1 MGPRL
6 RRWLTVPELR
16 DLDVDHPEAAR
27 RRRELLRARR
37 GLAAIYRSWYDRV
50 AGALPPPPGR
60 VLELGSGGGFLA
72 ERVPEAITSEL
83 MPLPGVDLRLDAAAL
98 PVRPGSLR
106 ALVLIE
112 VFHHLPRPRAL
123 LAEAARAVR
132 PGGVVAMVEPWVTA
146 WSRRVYR
153 LHPEP
158 FDPDAPAWEAAP
170 GGPLSGAN
178 IALPWIVFARDRRR
192 FESEFP
198 CWRLETVEPFLPF
211 GYLVTGGLSLRAG
224 AVRWTAPLVR
234 RLERIGGLDR
244 RLGMFAWIVLRRTAA
259 GSGAG
264 TERCA
269 GSPASPVSTPPA
281 SSNG

>member
-1 MGPRL
+1 MVPGL

-16 DLDVDHPEAAR
+16 DLDVDDPEAAR

-37 GLAAIYRSWYDRV
+37 GLAAIYRGWYDRV

-83 MPLPGVDLRLDAAAL
+83 MPLPGVALRLDAAAL
-98 PVRPGSLR
+98 PVRAGSLR

-123 LAEAARAVR
+123 LAEAARTVR

-158 FDPDAPAWEAAP
+158 FDPNAPEWEAVP

-192 FESEFP
+192 FESEYP

-244 RLGMFAWIVLRRTAA
+244 RLGMFAWIVLRRT
-259 GSGAG
+259 GAG
-264 TERCA
+264 AERCA
-269 GSPASPVSTPPA
+269 GSPVSPGSTLPG